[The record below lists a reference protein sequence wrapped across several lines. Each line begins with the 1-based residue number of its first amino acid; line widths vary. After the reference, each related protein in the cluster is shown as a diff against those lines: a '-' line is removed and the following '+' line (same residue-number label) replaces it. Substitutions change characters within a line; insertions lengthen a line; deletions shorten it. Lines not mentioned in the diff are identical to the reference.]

1 MDRKR
6 GGWWSSPVRQSGE
19 VAALVVN
26 GGAIPMDGDG
36 EEVADET
43 RAMMEMPKA

>member
-1 MDRKR
+1 
-6 GGWWSSPVRQSGE
+6 
-19 VAALVVN
+19 VVD

-43 RAMMEMPKA
+43 RATTEMSKA